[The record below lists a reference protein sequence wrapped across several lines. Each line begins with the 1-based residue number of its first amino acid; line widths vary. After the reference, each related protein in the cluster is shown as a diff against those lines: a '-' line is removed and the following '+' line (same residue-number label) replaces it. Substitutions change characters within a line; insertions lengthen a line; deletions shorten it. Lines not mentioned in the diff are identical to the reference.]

1 LLAIA
6 LTYEWLER
14 RAFREAAAARAEA
27 EEQRKRIERE
37 VKLRELLERREQERA
52 APPMRA

>member
-1 LLAIA
+1 V
-6 LTYEWLER
+6 
-14 RAFREAAAARAEA
+14 A

-52 APPMRA
+52 VPSVRV